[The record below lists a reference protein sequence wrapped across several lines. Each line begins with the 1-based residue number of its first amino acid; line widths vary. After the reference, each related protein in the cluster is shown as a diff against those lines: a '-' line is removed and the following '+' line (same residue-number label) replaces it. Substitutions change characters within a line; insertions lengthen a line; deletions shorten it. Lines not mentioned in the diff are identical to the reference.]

1 MAGMQ
6 GATGPS
12 VVTLDPYQCVPK
24 KNRKYASECSEVH
37 LNNLGA
43 EAISEDFEHFSS
55 LEVVWFSGN
64 RLSWI
69 GNLDANRRIR
79 EIYLQDNRLVSL
91 NGIRHLKFLRVLL
104 ASNNQLRNLDK
115 QLAILTRF
123 GFLSKLDL
131 FDNPVAEEPDYRLR
145 IIYHL
150 PQVEILDRRSV
161 KGPERIKA
169 DEVVPKMDQVAAA
182 KPEGKKRVP
191 AWLDHSPL
199 ERSCF
204 RTAGQIATQRKRA
217 EDLLLTASATQFGQ
231 GLPDLSGPLPEARV
245 KRENRERFEDHKKA
259 LHRYH
264 STGAF
269 EGQSSADLLAA
280 VCADSTWRPPTF
292 THSLGQHLAK
302 SSAKVRGDVFH
313 QSFLVP
319 RRAID
324 VETGK
329 QGVRVAQD
337 AKLTPLT
344 G

>member
-1 MAGMQ
+1 MVGTQ
-6 GATGPS
+6 GATAPT

-37 LNNLGA
+37 LVNLGA
-43 EAISEDFEHFSS
+43 GAISDDFQHFGS

-69 GNLDANRRIR
+69 ENLDANMRIR

-91 NGIRHLKFLRVLL
+91 NGLRHLKFLRVLL

-115 QLAILTRF
+115 QLATLTRF

-161 KGPERIKA
+161 KGPERLKA

-182 KPEGKKRVP
+182 KPEGKRRVP
-191 AWLDHSPL
+191 IWLDHSPL

-204 RTAGQIATQRKRA
+204 KTAGQIATQRKKT
-217 EDLLLTASATQFGQ
+217 EDLLLTANATQFMQ
-231 GLPDLSGPLPEARV
+231 GYDLSGSPPEARV
-245 KRENRERFEDHKKA
+245 IRKNRERFEGHKV
-259 LHRYH
+259 LLRNH

-269 EGQSSADLLAA
+269 DSHSSADILAA
-280 VCADSTWRPPTF
+280 ACTDSVWRPPTF
-292 THSLGQHLAK
+292 SHSLGRHLAK
-302 SSAKVRGDVFH
+302 PGAKVRGDVFH
-313 QSFLVP
+313 QSFLAP
-319 RRAID
+319 RREINS
-324 VETGK
+324 ETGK
-329 QGVRVAQD
+329 QAIRVAHD
-337 AKLTPLT
+337 AKLTLN